1 MSVSIALDDFTAL
14 DKAVRVSLVKDAT
27 VTSDATQDS
36 IECFAVYNN
45 RAYLPKYLM
54 EQQHTDLIP
63 KTEYQPLSTTETTFR
78 LRDYQ
83 LEVQAQVDDIMMT
96 FHSIIL
102 SLHCGWGKS
111 YFSILYALKL
121 GFQTV
126 ITVYRVSHLQQWK
139 DSIRSVNKNLNVQIL
154 ESKTD
159 IKEGMDFYLILGEN
173 LAHRPPDAFPKAG
186 TFIVDEC
193 HMFCTP
199 SMSKAFLR
207 VQPKYCMALSATP
220 FRTDRLDRIL
230 QVHFGYSMIR
240 RKLYRLFNVYK
251 YLTHIKPDTQE
262 TDRGTLDWSYV
273 INSQAGHPGRNALIV
288 RLCQFFR
295 NRTIMILTKRVD
307 LHGKILLD
315 LLQKE
320 GESVD
325 LFAGTS
331 RTYDRDARI
340 LIATYSKAGVGF
352 DNPKLDMLIV
362 AGDVEEMF
370 EQYLGRV
377 FRRMDTVPIIID
389 LVDKF
394 HVFEKHFQTRM
405 LTYIQSGG
413 QVKSFHEHFPEF
425 CNFSH

>member
-1 MSVSIALDDFTAL
+1 MSVSLPLESFVAL
-14 DKAVRVSLVKDAT
+14 DKTERVKLIKEAT
-27 VTSDATQDS
+27 VTSGTTNDS
-36 IECFAVYNN
+36 IECFFVYQNK
-45 RAYLPKYLM
+45 AYLPKYLM
-54 EQQHTDLIP
+54 EQNHSDMIP
-63 KTEYQPLSTTETTFR
+63 EKQYQPLSTTETDFM
-78 LRDYQ
+78 LRPYQ
-83 LEVQAQVDDIMMT
+83 KEVELQVDDIIHS

-139 DSIRSVNKNLNVQIL
+139 DSIRTVSKKLKVQIL
-154 ESKTD
+154 ESQTE
-159 IKEGMDFYLILGEN
+159 IKPGMDFYLILGEN
-173 LAHRPPDAFPKAG
+173 LANRPPDAFSEAG

-199 SMSKAFLR
+199 SMSKSFLR

-220 FRTDRLDRIL
+220 FRTDRLDRML

-240 RKLYRLFNVYK
+240 KKLYRYFNVYK
-251 YLTHIKPDTQE
+251 YKTKLKME
-262 TDRGTLDWSYV
+262 TRETERGSLDWSFV
-273 INSQAGHPGRNALIV
+273 INSQALHPARNQMIV
-288 RLCQFFR
+288 DLCKFFR
-295 NRTIMILTKRVD
+295 NRTIMILTKRVE

-325 LFAGTS
+325 LFAGS
-331 RTYDRDARI
+331 SQTYNRDARI

-352 DNPKLDMLIV
+352 DNPALDMLIV

-389 LVDKF
+389 MVDNF

-413 QVKSFHEHFPEF
+413 EIKSFHDHFPE
-425 CNFSH
+425 C

>member
-1 MSVSIALDDFTAL
+1 
-14 DKAVRVSLVKDAT
+14 
-27 VTSDATQDS
+27 
-36 IECFAVYNN
+36 
-45 RAYLPKYLM
+45 
-54 EQQHTDLIP
+54 
-63 KTEYQPLSTTETTFR
+63 
-78 LRDYQ
+78 
-83 LEVQAQVDDIMMT
+83 
-96 FHSIIL
+96 
-102 SLHCGWGKS
+102 
-111 YFSILYALKL
+111 
-121 GFQTV
+121 
-126 ITVYRVSHLQQWK
+126 
-139 DSIRSVNKNLNVQIL
+139 
-154 ESKTD
+154 
-159 IKEGMDFYLILGEN
+159 
-173 LAHRPPDAFPKAG
+173 
-186 TFIVDEC
+186 
-193 HMFCTP
+193 
-199 SMSKAFLR
+199 
-207 VQPKYCMALSATP
+207 
-220 FRTDRLDRIL
+220 
-230 QVHFGYSMIR
+230 
-240 RKLYRLFNVYK
+240 
-251 YLTHIKPDTQE
+251 
-262 TDRGTLDWSYV
+262 
-273 INSQAGHPGRNALIV
+273 V

-295 NRTIMILTKRVD
+295 NRTIMILTKRVE

-413 QVKSFHEHFPEF
+413 QVKPFHEHFPEF
-425 CNFSH
+425 